1 MIKNNLNYS
10 FALPSKGRMRSESEI
25 FFNKATS
32 TKLHKDYRDYFFK
45 IKKFNFINGIYLHS
59 KEIIE
64 RIFDGSLDAG
74 ISGLDLLREFPRI
87 YQNKIKVF
95 KVLDFGEANLCVAIP
110 NDWID
115 VQTTADLEE
124 ISYLFKDKNNFR
136 IRVATKYPN
145 LTRKFLYSK
154 GITQFKIISSLGATE
169 TYPYTGSS
177 EFIVDLVSTGKTLKA
192 NNLRVISDGL
202 ILKSAACI
210 LVSHKS
216 IKKKRFLNFLK
227 KLI

>member
-1 MIKNNLNYS
+1 MNNNFKYS
-10 FALPSKGRMRSESEI
+10 FALPSKGRMRVESEI

-32 TKLHKDYRDYFFK
+32 TKFHKDYRDYFFK
-45 IKKFNFINGIYLHS
+45 IKKFNFVNGIYLHS

-64 RIFDGSLDAG
+64 RIFGGSLDAG

-95 KVLDFGEANLCVAIP
+95 KVLDFGKANLCVAIP
-110 NDWID
+110 NAWID

-154 GITQFKIISSLGATE
+154 GITQFKLIPSLGATE
-169 TYPYTGSS
+169 SYPHTGSS

-210 LVSHKS
+210 LVSYKS